1 MTLLLKEFKKSKK
14 EFKYSAS
21 EIADSLDELTDE
33 RDLSKEEFHLYFA
46 IFIIL
51 MMSLL

>member
-33 RDLSKEEFHLYFA
+33 KDLSKEEFHLYFA
-46 IFIIL
+46 ILITL
-51 MMSLL
+51 MMALL